1 MNDSISGSAV
11 PRTFLSTH
19 VKKDDSAED
28 LLTSSKDKGPKGKES
43 EYKYTVGKANLH
55 PDVVAAE
62 GRVHL
67 GNQVT
72 GNYPSQL
79 SKDNVDDP
87 EAAQELQLS
96 RPTVS
101 GGSAGLATGCKAYC
115 VDVIKTT
122 IARAK
127 AAGER
132 PTFGEGMTA
141 ALAYSIWY
149 MIPAVLQN
157 FIDPANRTVG
167 LVAFTTLS
175 AILNTL
181 TSPDLRGEDARRFG
195 APHAPDTA
203 ADEDRISLLTRLVDA
218 RREGN
223 PARELE
229 CEDLM
234 DRLVASV
241 EQRVRDTNP
250 PFAFD
255 DAMLGVYVRR
265 IVSDLA
271 YLTWGVA
278 LLIPGAMQP
287 ILNQHLGSNTW
298 ALKAANA
305 AVSVVSGLV
314 VGGFGTWWA
323 RRLMAQFVQK
333 TPTGTEGSIE
343 ILEDLEVRIRGLQ
356 KRIEKNELQVPQEQI
371 DELKTTLEKALN
383 RIAREKR
390 ILHPGGAV
398 PEVNRGLP
406 LFGRLAGDALGGLLT
421 ITGIV
426 GIAYQFSVIYGAM
439 GNPPAASFGG
449 SYNGT
454 HNATSEGM
462 PGDIAGVTEM
472 TAGLFMAGAI
482 CLNRWLIGPAIRKY
496 VIGNLS
502 GLAGWLTGGSGS
514 APTGP
519 TAPPR
524 DSGGS
529 GTLDMVTVDKGP
541 EGEDTSAPEEPVQP
555 VLTEDHDHVSQSAHS
570 EEELSLHEASSS
582 SEDPDPE
589 EIRLT
594 PRVIDLHP
602 HEGEGPKQLAR
613 ALTTTPRPRPPLT
626 QKKPSSP
633 PSAPYSPDP
642 VARSLRPAQGHPG
655 ESLKNSPIETL
666 QPVRNFKGEQP
677 SELNSPLWEWE
688 EGADEQNLDQLL
700 QSIEEVTIQSPARPE
715 PNQSVGANLDANDV
729 DTLVETLRPRMERLL
744 SDPSLTDEQF
754 NQAALDL
761 FDAYRNAGGQQ
772 EVDSFLASMAPEPF
786 EPEMVLTIT
795 SPSLSASKTAWM
807 NELEEVTK
815 TGATDEQKLKRRD
828 TLEVIN
834 AMSDEQFQELWT
846 KLEEKYP
853 KGEQSVVEAQPV
865 SEVLPAVLTP
875 RWQNLDID
883 TLVKEAFA
891 EVQAARDARKQ
902 SKPPEPGSKSS
913 VLEVLA
919 KLRGKKTKKEQ
930 VQETEKEKEK
940 EKEKAKKK

>member
-19 VKKDDSAED
+19 AKKDDSAED
-28 LLTSSKDKGPKGKES
+28 LLTSSKGPKGKES
-43 EYKYTVGKANLH
+43 DYKYTVGKANLH

-72 GNYPSQL
+72 DNYPSQL
-79 SKDNVDDP
+79 SNDNVAILKRLRNYSFRDQLFP
-87 EAAQELQLS
+87 EEVHA
-96 RPTVS
+96 
-101 GGSAGLATGCKAYC
+101 LATGCEAYC

-181 TSPDLRGEDARRFG
+181 TNPDLRGEDARRFG

-203 ADEDRISLLTRLVDA
+203 ADEDHISLLTRLVDA

-229 CEDLM
+229 CKDLM

-343 ILEDLEVRIRGLQ
+343 ILGDLEVRIRGLQ
-356 KRIEKNELQVPQEQI
+356 ERIETNELQVPQEQI

-426 GIAYQFSVIYGAM
+426 GIAYQFSVINGAM

-462 PGDIAGVTEM
+462 PGDIAGMTEM

-519 TAPPR
+519 TAPAR

-529 GTLDMVTVDKGP
+529 GRLDKVTVDKGP

-555 VLTEDHDHVSQSAHS
+555 VLTEDHDSASPPAHS
-570 EEELSLHEASSS
+570 EEELSLHEVSSS
-582 SEDPDPE
+582 SEDPASSRAPGEPVNSPSVPKIVVDAGAENSAGALPGQPVNLPGQQP
-589 EIRLT
+589 I
-594 PRVIDLHP
+594 VIDL
-602 HEGEGPKQLAR
+602 EAANRSEADG
-613 ALTTTPRPRPPLT
+613 PPLVRVRT
-626 QKKPSSP
+626 EPMNLGPTPK
-633 PSAPYSPDP
+633 
-642 VARSLRPAQGHPG
+642 RSLLRTPTTKGTTEAQTLSNHPPG
-655 ESLKNSPIETL
+655 FGGAKAI
-666 QPVRNFKGEQP
+666 P
-677 SELNSPLWEWE
+677 SVNE
-688 EGADEQNLDQLL
+688 
-700 QSIEEVTIQSPARPE
+700 
-715 PNQSVGANLDANDV
+715 
-729 DTLVETLRPRMERLL
+729 LL
-744 SDPSLTDEQF
+744 SLG
-754 NQAALDL
+754 
-761 FDAYRNAGGQQ
+761 NA
-772 EVDSFLASMAPEPF
+772 
-786 EPEMVLTIT
+786 
-795 SPSLSASKTAWM
+795 
-807 NELEEVTK
+807 
-815 TGATDEQKLKRRD
+815 
-828 TLEVIN
+828 
-834 AMSDEQFQELWT
+834 
-846 KLEEKYP
+846 
-853 KGEQSVVEAQPV
+853 
-865 SEVLPAVLTP
+865 
-875 RWQNLDID
+875 
-883 TLVKEAFA
+883 
-891 EVQAARDARKQ
+891 
-902 SKPPEPGSKSS
+902 
-913 VLEVLA
+913 
-919 KLRGKKTKKEQ
+919 
-930 VQETEKEKEK
+930 
-940 EKEKAKKK
+940 